1 VAIQLIGVQPI
12 VANVG
17 EAAGPQSYCVGEV
30 TADGE
35 TVCTAVSCTNDLGV
49 AGNMNLVHWQG
60 EGDSYRIYKAAG
72 GVFGLIGTT
81 DGNYLIDDNKVPET
95 GQQPPAEA

>member
-17 EAAGPQSYCVGEV
+17 EAAGSQAYCVGEV

-35 TVCTAVSCTNDLGV
+35 VVSLAVSCTNDLGI

-60 EGDSYRIYKAAG
+60 EGTGYRIYKAAD

-81 DGNYLIDDNKVPET
+81 DGNYLIDDNKVPDT